1 MSGKEEQ
8 TQCPNHLREIFI
20 QIKTTTHPSKVSSEY
35 FPISIKSN
43 FVFPITW
50 QNHPAV

>member
-8 TQCPNHLREIFI
+8 TQCPNHLREIVI
-20 QIKTTTHPSKVSSEY
+20 QIKTTTHPSKVFSEY

-43 FVFPITW
+43 FSFPISW